1 MPPPIVI
8 ERKPDNRLAPIEGDR
23 RKVKSGEDV
32 TFERA
37 ANLAGV
43 DLMITFTD
51 RTPFSGPQAQSFP
64 YNTTKTVDKAFN
76 PGNPDQNV
84 YVYKCHPAGSP
95 PSDDN
100 GGEME
105 IEPGP

>member
-8 ERKPDNRLAPIEGDR
+8 ERKPDNRLAPVEGDR
-23 RKVKSGEDV
+23 RKVKTGEEV
-32 TFERA
+32 KFERA

-43 DLMITFTD
+43 DLVITFPD
-51 RTPFSGPQAQSFP
+51 RTPFSGPESQSFP
-64 YNTTKTVDKAFN
+64 YDRKKTVSKPFN

-84 YVYKCHPAGSP
+84 YVYKCHPAGSKP
-95 PSDDN
+95 TDDG